1 MFLNTRKK
9 QMTPPPLAPLSRI
22 RSFHPFAVLTD
33 PRWSWFYDTPICS
46 LGGDAPFSPP
56 ISDTHAV
63 CSYPFVDVGFCALL
77 SQNG

>member
-1 MFLNTRKK
+1 
-9 QMTPPPLAPLSRI
+9 MTPPPLAPLSRI
-22 RSFHPFAVLTD
+22 RSFHPFAVLT
-33 PRWSWFYDTPICS
+33 RSFYDTSICS

-56 ISDTHAV
+56 ITDIYAV